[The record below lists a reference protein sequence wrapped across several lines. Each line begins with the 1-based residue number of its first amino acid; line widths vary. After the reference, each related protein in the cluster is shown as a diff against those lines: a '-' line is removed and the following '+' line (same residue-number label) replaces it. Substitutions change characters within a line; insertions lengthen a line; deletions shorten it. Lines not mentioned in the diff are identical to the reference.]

1 MTTTDISL
9 DRLFYDTPPLP
20 VLLKFQ
26 IHSKTSEE
34 AAISMAPKAGTLRA
48 KVLEEIK
55 RGPKTDEQLID
66 ALGRSASS
74 VRPRR
79 VELMDL
85 GLVEPA
91 GTAVT
96 RSGRKALL
104 WRFVG
109 GEAT

>member
-9 DRLFYDTPPLP
+9 DRLFDDTPPLP
-20 VLLKFQ
+20 ELLKFQ
-26 IHSKTSEE
+26 IHSITSES
-34 AAISMAPKAGTLRA
+34 AALSMAPKAGTLRA

-66 ALGRSASS
+66 ALGKSASS

-79 VELMDL
+79 VELMND
-85 GLVEPA
+85 GLIEPC

-96 RSGRKALL
+96 KSGCKALL
-104 WRFVG
+104 WREV
-109 GEAT
+109 ARD